1 MSVNFDSTFGFD
13 PAVQDS
19 SMAARGLY
27 ATMVTWCDHQ
37 IYTRP
42 DSFDGTFDL
51 KRVRSVG
58 GTVRLVRELVENG
71 LFEEAGEGVYRV
83 VTRRG
88 LAVFGSFKNQKKP
101 LTPEEAAELHEKK
114 VVAGHAGGKASGES
128 RRAKAEANRKQNEAD
143 AKQTASTSTKQTGS
157 TTVPNQTKTMP
168 SSSPDPSGPG
178 SKQTASVA
186 EAEARALA
194 DPFATA
200 WNAYPRHTGSRRE
213 AEKAWAAAVAGHD
226 GTSAVTEARL
236 IGAVIAYAKTV
247 DDPRYA
253 PNMSR
258 WLRQG
263 AYMDTMPQPAETIPA
278 RTARRHRHRR
288 PVDHRPHPGPRA
300 RRHLHRRDESRLLG
314 QRQNR
319 HRPGTK
325 SQGNHQR
332 MPTKGQPMSSKP
344 TAETR
349 RTVQRRDRYRCAMC
363 DRETGSHWSGDSIH
377 HREPRSHPF
386 DRLHQP
392 ENLLQLCGSGTT
404 GCHGWVHAHPARAY
418 RLGYLVH
425 TGKDPATIPVYYRT
439 GGWQQ
444 LNADGTRH
452 PCPPPENMPT
462 HIDIKKGNE

>member
-58 GTVRLVRELVENG
+58 GTVELVRELVENG

-168 SSSPDPSGPG
+168 SSSLTSGPG

-194 DPFATA
+194 DLFATA
-200 WNAYPRHTGSRRE
+200 
-213 AEKAWAAAVAGHD
+213 
-226 GTSAVTEARL
+226 
-236 IGAVIAYAKTV
+236 
-247 DDPRYA
+247 
-253 PNMSR
+253 
-258 WLRQG
+258 
-263 AYMDTMPQPAETIPA
+263 
-278 RTARRHRHRR
+278 
-288 PVDHRPHPGPRA
+288 
-300 RRHLHRRDESRLLG
+300 
-314 QRQNR
+314 
-319 HRPGTK
+319 
-325 SQGNHQR
+325 
-332 MPTKGQPMSSKP
+332 
-344 TAETR
+344 
-349 RTVQRRDRYRCAMC
+349 
-363 DRETGSHWSGDSIH
+363 
-377 HREPRSHPF
+377 
-386 DRLHQP
+386 
-392 ENLLQLCGSGTT
+392 
-404 GCHGWVHAHPARAY
+404 
-418 RLGYLVH
+418 
-425 TGKDPATIPVYYRT
+425 
-439 GGWQQ
+439 
-444 LNADGTRH
+444 
-452 PCPPPENMPT
+452 
-462 HIDIKKGNE
+462 

>member
-200 WNAYPRHTGSRRE
+200 WNATHATPDRDGKRESVGRSRG
-213 AEKAWAAAVAGHD
+213 GHD
-226 GTSAVTEARL
+226 GTSAVTEAQL
-236 IGAVIAYAKTV
+236 IGSVIAYAKTV

-263 AYMDTMPQPAETIPA
+263 AYTDTHAQPAETIPA

-300 RRHLHRRDESRLLG
+300 VGTFTDSMRTDFWACVKTGIDPEQKAKEIINEC
-314 QRQNR
+314 QR
-319 HRPGTK
+319 K
-325 SQGNHQR
+325 AQR
-332 MPTKGQPMSSKP
+332 
-344 TAETR
+344 
-349 RTVQRRDRYRCAMC
+349 
-363 DRETGSHWSGDSIH
+363 
-377 HREPRSHPF
+377 
-386 DRLHQP
+386 
-392 ENLLQLCGSGTT
+392 
-404 GCHGWVHAHPARAY
+404 
-418 RLGYLVH
+418 
-425 TGKDPATIPVYYRT
+425 
-439 GGWQQ
+439 
-444 LNADGTRH
+444 
-452 PCPPPENMPT
+452 
-462 HIDIKKGNE
+462 

>member
-157 TTVPNQTKTMP
+157 TTVPNQTL
-168 SSSPDPSGPG
+168 S
-178 SKQTASVA
+178 
-186 EAEARALA
+186 
-194 DPFATA
+194 
-200 WNAYPRHTGSRRE
+200 
-213 AEKAWAAAVAGHD
+213 
-226 GTSAVTEARL
+226 L
-236 IGAVIAYAKTV
+236 I
-247 DDPRYA
+247 
-253 PNMSR
+253 
-258 WLRQG
+258 
-263 AYMDTMPQPAETIPA
+263 
-278 RTARRHRHRR
+278 
-288 PVDHRPHPGPRA
+288 
-300 RRHLHRRDESRLLG
+300 
-314 QRQNR
+314 
-319 HRPGTK
+319 
-325 SQGNHQR
+325 
-332 MPTKGQPMSSKP
+332 
-344 TAETR
+344 
-349 RTVQRRDRYRCAMC
+349 
-363 DRETGSHWSGDSIH
+363 
-377 HREPRSHPF
+377 
-386 DRLHQP
+386 
-392 ENLLQLCGSGTT
+392 
-404 GCHGWVHAHPARAY
+404 
-418 RLGYLVH
+418 
-425 TGKDPATIPVYYRT
+425 
-439 GGWQQ
+439 
-444 LNADGTRH
+444 
-452 PCPPPENMPT
+452 
-462 HIDIKKGNE
+462 HI

>member
-226 GTSAVTEARL
+226 GTSAVTEAQL

-263 AYMDTMPQPAETIPA
+263 AYMDTMPSQPKPY
-278 RTARRHRHRR
+278 RHAL
-288 PVDHRPHPGPRA
+288 P
-300 RRHLHRRDESRLLG
+300 
-314 QRQNR
+314 
-319 HRPGTK
+319 
-325 SQGNHQR
+325 
-332 MPTKGQPMSSKP
+332 
-344 TAETR
+344 
-349 RTVQRRDRYRCAMC
+349 
-363 DRETGSHWSGDSIH
+363 
-377 HREPRSHPF
+377 
-386 DRLHQP
+386 
-392 ENLLQLCGSGTT
+392 
-404 GCHGWVHAHPARAY
+404 
-418 RLGYLVH
+418 
-425 TGKDPATIPVYYRT
+425 
-439 GGWQQ
+439 
-444 LNADGTRH
+444 DGTVIDDRWITGH
-452 PCPPPENMPT
+452 IRDHVPVGTFTDAMRADFWASVKTGIDPEQKAKE
-462 HIDIKKGNE
+462 IINECRRKASR

>member
-178 SKQTASVA
+178 SKTNRVGRRGRGQGVGRPVRLRRGTS
-186 EAEARALA
+186 
-194 DPFATA
+194 
-200 WNAYPRHTGSRRE
+200 YPRHTGSRRE
-213 AEKAWAAAVAGHD
+213 AEKAWGRRPWP
-226 GTSAVTEARL
+226 GT
-236 IGAVIAYAKTV
+236 
-247 DDPRYA
+247 
-253 PNMSR
+253 
-258 WLRQG
+258 
-263 AYMDTMPQPAETIPA
+263 
-278 RTARRHRHRR
+278 TAR
-288 PVDHRPHPGPRA
+288 
-300 RRHLHRRDESRLLG
+300 
-314 QRQNR
+314 
-319 HRPGTK
+319 
-325 SQGNHQR
+325 
-332 MPTKGQPMSSKP
+332 
-344 TAETR
+344 
-349 RTVQRRDRYRCAMC
+349 
-363 DRETGSHWSGDSIH
+363 
-377 HREPRSHPF
+377 
-386 DRLHQP
+386 
-392 ENLLQLCGSGTT
+392 
-404 GCHGWVHAHPARAY
+404 
-418 RLGYLVH
+418 
-425 TGKDPATIPVYYRT
+425 
-439 GGWQQ
+439 
-444 LNADGTRH
+444 
-452 PCPPPENMPT
+452 PP
-462 HIDIKKGNE
+462 

>member
-1 MSVNFDSTFGFD
+1 
-13 PAVQDS
+13 
-19 SMAARGLY
+19 MAARGLY

-168 SSSPDPSGPG
+168 SSSLTPPG
-178 SKQTASVA
+178 QDRSKPRRSPRPRPGRWPTRSPRRGTPTHATP
-186 EAEARALA
+186 AR
-194 DPFATA
+194 DGKP
-200 WNAYPRHTGSRRE
+200 
-213 AEKAWAAAVAGHD
+213 KAWAAAVAGHD
-226 GTSAVTEARL
+226 GTSAVTEAQL

-263 AYMDTMPQPAETIPA
+263 AYMDTMPSQPKPY
-278 RTARRHRHRR
+278 RHAL
-288 PVDHRPHPGPRA
+288 P
-300 RRHLHRRDESRLLG
+300 
-314 QRQNR
+314 
-319 HRPGTK
+319 
-325 SQGNHQR
+325 
-332 MPTKGQPMSSKP
+332 
-344 TAETR
+344 
-349 RTVQRRDRYRCAMC
+349 
-363 DRETGSHWSGDSIH
+363 
-377 HREPRSHPF
+377 
-386 DRLHQP
+386 
-392 ENLLQLCGSGTT
+392 
-404 GCHGWVHAHPARAY
+404 
-418 RLGYLVH
+418 
-425 TGKDPATIPVYYRT
+425 
-439 GGWQQ
+439 
-444 LNADGTRH
+444 DGTVIDDRWIAGH
-452 PCPPPENMPT
+452 IRDHVPVGTFTDAMRADFWASVKTGIDPEQKAKE
-462 HIDIKKGNE
+462 IINECQRKASR

>member
-51 KRVRSVG
+51 KRVRSLG

-114 VVAGHAGGKASGES
+114 VIAGHAGGKASGES

-186 EAEARALA
+186 EAEAREQGIPAVSGKCTLFSNA
-194 DPFATA
+194 RTIIEDPGRCFM
-200 WNAYPRHTGSRRE
+200 
-213 AEKAWAAAVAGHD
+213 KLVARTDTH
-226 GTSAVTEARL
+226 EL
-236 IGAVIAYAKTV
+236 IGAQLMCKHASDMISQLSTAMVNRLTV
-247 DDPRYA
+247 EQLLTV
-253 PNMSR
+253 M
-258 WLRQG
+258 
-263 AYMDTMPQPAETIPA
+263 
-278 RTARRHRHRR
+278 
-288 PVDHRPHPGPRA
+288 RPHPSFEEA
-300 RRHLHRRDESRLLG
+300 LG
-314 QRQNR
+314 E
-319 HRPGTK
+319 
-325 SQGNHQR
+325 
-332 MPTKGQPMSSKP
+332 
-344 TAETR
+344 A
-349 RTVQRRDRYRCAMC
+349 V
-363 DRETGSHWSGDSIH
+363 
-377 HREPRSHPF
+377 
-386 DRLHQP
+386 
-392 ENLLQLCGSGTT
+392 ENLASKL
-404 GCHGWVHAHPARAY
+404 A
-418 RLGYLVH
+418 
-425 TGKDPATIPVYYRT
+425 
-439 GGWQQ
+439 
-444 LNADGTRH
+444 
-452 PCPPPENMPT
+452 
-462 HIDIKKGNE
+462 

>member
-168 SSSPDPSGPG
+168 SSSPDPSGP
-178 SKQTASVA
+178 TPEPEPERTTMA
-186 EAEARALA
+186 ELEAKMLE
-194 DPFATA
+194 DPFETA
-200 WNAYPRHTGSRRE
+200 WNAYPRHTGSKTE
-213 AEKAWAAAVAGHD
+213 AEKAWNLVVQGVAGRPPAD
-226 GTSAVTEARL
+226 PRQL
-236 IGAVIAYAKTV
+236 IGSVIAYAKTV
-247 DDPRYA
+247 DEPKYA

-263 AYMDTMPQPAETIPA
+263 AYTDTMPSQPKPY
-278 RTARRHRHRR
+278 RHAL
-288 PVDHRPHPGPRA
+288 P
-300 RRHLHRRDESRLLG
+300 
-314 QRQNR
+314 
-319 HRPGTK
+319 
-325 SQGNHQR
+325 
-332 MPTKGQPMSSKP
+332 
-344 TAETR
+344 
-349 RTVQRRDRYRCAMC
+349 
-363 DRETGSHWSGDSIH
+363 
-377 HREPRSHPF
+377 
-386 DRLHQP
+386 
-392 ENLLQLCGSGTT
+392 
-404 GCHGWVHAHPARAY
+404 
-418 RLGYLVH
+418 
-425 TGKDPATIPVYYRT
+425 
-439 GGWQQ
+439 
-444 LNADGTRH
+444 DGTVIDDRWITSH
-452 PCPPPENMPT
+452 IRDHVPVGTFTDSMRTDFWACVKTGINPEQKAKE
-462 HIDIKKGNE
+462 IINECQRKAQR

>member
-226 GTSAVTEARL
+226 GTSAVTEAQL
-236 IGAVIAYAKTV
+236 IGAVIAYAKTI
-247 DDPRYA
+247 DRPQYA
-253 PNMSR
+253 TNMSR
-258 WLRQG
+258 WLSNG
-263 AYMDTMPQPAETIPA
+263 AYLDHLPKPAK
-278 RTARRHRHRR
+278 
-288 PVDHRPHPGPRA
+288 PRYTWGIC
-300 RRHLHRRDESRLLG
+300 DEQWLQEHILSQVPEGSFEGSIVGSFWAAVKTGIDPTEAAERVVTEL
-314 QRQNR
+314 NR
-319 HRPGTK
+319 
-325 SQGNHQR
+325 
-332 MPTKGQPMSSKP
+332 KGKP
-344 TAETR
+344 
-349 RTVQRRDRYRCAMC
+349 
-363 DRETGSHWSGDSIH
+363 
-377 HREPRSHPF
+377 
-386 DRLHQP
+386 
-392 ENLLQLCGSGTT
+392 
-404 GCHGWVHAHPARAY
+404 
-418 RLGYLVH
+418 
-425 TGKDPATIPVYYRT
+425 
-439 GGWQQ
+439 
-444 LNADGTRH
+444 
-452 PCPPPENMPT
+452 
-462 HIDIKKGNE
+462 

>member
-213 AEKAWAAAVAGHD
+213 AEKAWAAAVAG
-226 GTSAVTEARL
+226 T
-236 IGAVIAYAKTV
+236 
-247 DDPRYA
+247 
-253 PNMSR
+253 
-258 WLRQG
+258 
-263 AYMDTMPQPAETIPA
+263 
-278 RTARRHRHRR
+278 TAR
-288 PVDHRPHPGPRA
+288 
-300 RRHLHRRDESRLLG
+300 
-314 QRQNR
+314 
-319 HRPGTK
+319 
-325 SQGNHQR
+325 
-332 MPTKGQPMSSKP
+332 
-344 TAETR
+344 
-349 RTVQRRDRYRCAMC
+349 
-363 DRETGSHWSGDSIH
+363 
-377 HREPRSHPF
+377 
-386 DRLHQP
+386 
-392 ENLLQLCGSGTT
+392 
-404 GCHGWVHAHPARAY
+404 
-418 RLGYLVH
+418 
-425 TGKDPATIPVYYRT
+425 
-439 GGWQQ
+439 
-444 LNADGTRH
+444 
-452 PCPPPENMPT
+452 PP
-462 HIDIKKGNE
+462 